1 MLRMGFLGIMENKLS
16 LNLERISSVSSM
28 DWQGDLYN
36 VDKITEFPL
45 SFISNIKHSF
55 NREILRT
62 FDGRRLS

>member
-1 MLRMGFLGIMENKLS
+1 
-16 LNLERISSVSSM
+16 M

-62 FDGRRLS
+62 FDGRRLL